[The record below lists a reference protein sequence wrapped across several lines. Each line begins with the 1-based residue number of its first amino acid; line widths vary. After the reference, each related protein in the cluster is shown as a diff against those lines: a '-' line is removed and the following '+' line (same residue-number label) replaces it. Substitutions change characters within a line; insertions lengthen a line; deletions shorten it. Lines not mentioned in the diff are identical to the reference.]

1 MSQHVD
7 YASITSGMPVFDAMG
22 VSLGPVE
29 AIDTVALR
37 VQGQNVPVDQ
47 IARVDATGVHLH
59 LASATNITTR
69 ADANRAEDGRMV
81 IPLVEE
87 RLTVATRETDL
98 GEIILR
104 KRVIEEERMIPVVF
118 RREEVQ
124 VVRREP
130 GQPLPPEALSTD
142 GAEVTRIPINAW
154 EPVISKQ
161 AFVSREVVVDKGHV
175 AEERHVTGT
184 VRRQQVSVEARYADA
199 REELERHFITGQ
211 SATGGGIGPQTFAD
225 VEPHYRV
232 GFVAGSE
239 PQHGDRDFAAIEP
252 QIRETYGADADQNGD
267 GWAQLRDQIQAGFE
281 AARRRN

>member
-7 YASITSGMPVFDAMG
+7 HASITPGMPVFDALG

-29 AIDTVALR
+29 AIDTAALR
-37 VQGQNVPVDQ
+37 VQGQNVPVDL

-59 LASATNITTR
+59 LASAADATAR
-69 ADANRAEDGRMV
+69 ADATRAEDGRMV

-87 RLTVATRETDL
+87 RLIVSTQATDL

-104 KRVIEEERMIPVVF
+104 KRVIEEERMVPVVF

-124 VVRREP
+124 IIRREP
-130 GQPLPPEALSTD
+130 GQPVPPEALRTD

-154 EPVISKQ
+154 EPVVGKQ
-161 AFVSREVVVDKGHV
+161 AFVAREVVVSKGRV
-175 AEERHVTGT
+175 AEEGHVTGT
-184 VRRQQVSVEARYADA
+184 VRRQQVAVEARYADA
-199 REELERHFITGQ
+199 RQELEQHFVSGR
-211 SATGGGIGPQTFAD
+211 SATGGGSGSQTFAD
-225 VEPHYRV
+225 AEPHYRA

-239 PQHGDRDFAAIEP
+239 PQHGDRDFAAVEP
-252 QIRETYGADADQNGD
+252 QLRETYGADAEQDGD
-267 GWAQLRDQIQAGFE
+267 GWARLRDTIQAGFE